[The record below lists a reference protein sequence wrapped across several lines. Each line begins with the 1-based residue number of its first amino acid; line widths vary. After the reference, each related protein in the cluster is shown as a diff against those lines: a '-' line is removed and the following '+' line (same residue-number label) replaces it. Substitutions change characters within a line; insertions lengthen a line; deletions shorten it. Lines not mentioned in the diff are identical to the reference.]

1 MGAPGLIS
9 DTVDLKRHDLAAI
22 EKARAVVI
30 LVPKSAASI
39 SNAVATTVRFVYG
52 NFDIL
57 SDRRS
62 HIPQCTPC
70 PARAV

>member
-1 MGAPGLIS
+1 MHFALIGTHATVLCPANGAPGLIS

-52 NFDIL
+52 HFRH
-57 SDRRS
+57 SF
-62 HIPQCTPC
+62 
-70 PARAV
+70 